1 MVGNPFIQ
9 LNRRIWTKATR
20 GWSAP
25 EVRHFFR
32 QQCWL
37 DGEVDDGNS
46 IMMRK
51 QPAWCWFV
59 TFFTPGVSTFFLPDN
74 IIDISVIIQC
84 WRLMYILE
92 RTILIFNFECFPF
105 WNNFSIRSVSYFS
118 DQATRVNLDAAE
130 NLFEQAAP
138 CVSNLN
144 VCHLLWAAVK
154 VGLKWRNS
162 KNIHNRPTNLLAR
175 VGARCTCVSKD
186 KMLILGSVWL
196 HCVSKNVTPRRMVKK
211 NFQIF

>member
-25 EVRHFFR
+25 VVRHFFR

-59 TFFTPGVSTFFLPDN
+59 TFFLHPCVNIFLARQHN
-74 IIDISVIIQC
+74 
-84 WRLMYILE
+84 RYICYYPMLKTNTYWKE
-92 RTILIFNFECFPF
+92 QSS
-105 WNNFSIRSVSYFS
+105 FSILNVFHFGTTSSFRSVSYFS
-118 DQATRVNLDAAE
+118 EQVSRVNLDAAE
-130 NLFEQAAP
+130 NLFEQAAL

-154 VGLKWRNS
+154 VGLKLRNS
-162 KNIHNRPTNLLAR
+162 KSIHDRPTNLLAR

-186 KMLILGSVWL
+186 KMLILGSMQL
-196 HCVSKNVTPRRMVKK
+196 HC
-211 NFQIF
+211 IALC